1 MKRKKRPETIAERF
15 PPSAPC
21 SCGVCR
27 SFCRRPGWWTVQ
39 EAARALAAGYGG
51 KMMLELSPDHAFGVL
66 SPAFS
71 GCEGTFAFQEFAQ
84 NGCCF
89 LKNGLCGLH
98 DTGFEPLEC
107 RFCHH
112 ERMGQGN
119 KCHAALERDWK
130 TPAGQA
136 LVKQWL
142 ARRLRLAELEPAP
155 PSGRNDPMSACHKNV
170 SGRA

>member
-1 MKRKKRPETIAERF
+1 MKRKKQPLSLEEQF

-21 SCGVCR
+21 SCYVCR
-27 SFCRRPGWWTVQ
+27 SFCKRPGWWTVQ

-51 KMMLELSPDHAFGVL
+51 RMMLELSPDRTFGVL

-71 GCEGTFAFQEFAQ
+71 GCEGLFAFQEYAQ

-89 LKNGLCGLH
+89 FQNGLCTLYST
-98 DTGFEPLEC
+98 DLEPLEC

-112 ERMGQGN
+112 ERMGEGHL
-119 KCHAALERDWK
+119 CHAALERDWN
-130 TPAGQA
+130 TPEGQA

-142 ARRLRLAELEPAP
+142 LRYLRIEPTYPFGIPSQNSVILRSPRLIR
-155 PSGRNDPMSACHKNV
+155 
-170 SGRA
+170 